1 MLLLV
6 TYTYEPD
13 KRNEVLK
20 RRAEQGAGFSS
31 GTKVIGEWSNVGG
44 GGGLVIAETD
54 DPMGVAETARGWNDL
69 VKFTVVPVLETEKM
83 LKGLK

>member
-20 RRAEQGAGFSS
+20 RRAEQGAGFAS
-31 GTKVIGEWSNVGG
+31 GAKVIGEWSNLGG

-54 DPMGVAETARGWNDL
+54 DPLAVAQTARGWSDL
-69 VKFTVVPVLETEKM
+69 VKFTIVPVVDTEQMMK
-83 LKGLK
+83 LAK